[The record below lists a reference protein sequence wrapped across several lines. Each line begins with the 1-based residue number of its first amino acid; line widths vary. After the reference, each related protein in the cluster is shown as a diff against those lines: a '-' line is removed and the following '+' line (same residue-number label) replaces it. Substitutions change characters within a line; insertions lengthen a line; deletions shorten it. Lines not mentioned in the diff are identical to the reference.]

1 MRVDITSGIT
11 QALTV
16 PTEHEA
22 ITLILSGGIVPL
34 YRVPSGLLF
43 TLSSLFRLLL
53 CFIHCCCFHTYLFDG
68 SSLLIHIAKRLM
80 FAVNYAIDK
89 TTSMYVRI
97 DC

>member
-22 ITLILSGGIVPL
+22 ITLILSGGIVPF

-53 CFIHCCCFHTYLFDG
+53 RFIHCCCFHTYLFDG
-68 SSLLIHIAKRLM
+68 SSLLIRITKRLM

-89 TTSMYVRI
+89 TTSMFEWT

>member
-1 MRVDITSGIT
+1 MRVDITSGVT

-53 CFIHCCCFHTYLFDG
+53 CFIH
-68 SSLLIHIAKRLM
+68 
-80 FAVNYAIDK
+80 
-89 TTSMYVRI
+89 
-97 DC
+97 